1 MNIAMDLHT
10 HTIASGHG
18 YSTLQENITMA
29 QERGLQILGF
39 SEHGPALPGG
49 PHSFFF
55 GNFRC
60 IPRQY
65 GDLHLLCGA
74 EANIMNYDGK
84 LDLEVY
90 DLERID
96 YVIASMHPPCIEPG
110 TMEENTRAAVN
121 AMKNPYVKIL
131 GHPDDGRYPL
141 DYERLVCAAKE
152 EQVLLEVN
160 NSSLQPGAGRQGARE
175 NIRTMLKFCRE
186 YQVPVILGSD
196 SHISY
201 TIGNFDTALALIKEV
216 GFPEELVMND
226 KTEQMIRFLH
236 REV

>member
-1 MNIAMDLHT
+1 MKIAMDLHT

-121 AMKNPYVKIL
+121 AMKNTYVKIL

-160 NSSLQPGAGRQGARE
+160 NSSLQPGAGRQGAGE

-226 KTEQMIRFLH
+226 KTEQMLRILH